1 MQFVFGYFVGLF
13 GAGSRFDVCSI
24 MICFTFTCLV
34 IYDGFGVVWLSG
46 LVCLV
51 VGGWLMF
58 RLWLLNSVV
67 FGMCSC
73 WYIICLICLFGFF
86 DWIDLL
92 AIWFCGLA
100 VVLICWVGCV
110 YSV

>member
-13 GAGSRFDVCSI
+13 GAGACFDVCSF
-24 MICFTFTCLV
+24 MIRFTFACLV

-73 WYIICLICLFGFF
+73 WYIICLFVYLGFSIGLICLRFGFVV
-86 DWIDLL
+86 L
-92 AIWFCGLA
+92 AI
-100 VVLICWVGCV
+100 VLIC
-110 YSV
+110 

>member
-1 MQFVFGYFVGLF
+1 MFVVVVLSAVCVWLF
-13 GAGSRFDVCSI
+13 CWVVWCWPRFDVCSF
-24 MICFTFTCLV
+24 MICFTFACLV

-73 WYIICLICLFGFF
+73 WYIICLICLFGFS
-86 DWIDLL
+86 I
-92 AIWFCGLA
+92 G
-100 VVLICWVGCV
+100 LICLRFVLWFWRL
-110 YSV
+110 Y